1 MNSLIHTLRVIEQID
16 SPRASGERIAA
27 LFAPYLTDATV
38 TVTPITGPKGK
49 TDFVRVV
56 IPGSRGKQAG
66 GTAPTLGVVGRLGGV
81 CARPTVSPWFQMPT
95 APAPRLPPRCN
106 WPICTRKA
114 MCCQAT

>member
-1 MNSLIHTLRVIEQID
+1 MSSLIHTLRVIEQID

-81 CARPTVSPWFQMPT
+81 GASAPMRRRGRISRWTSWIRPWTW
-95 APAPRLPPRCN
+95 RLS
-106 WPICTRKA
+106 TRRR
-114 MCCQAT
+114 